1 MKHAWRRE
9 VLLRQHNVSKGCRG
23 ASGARFQSANCSF
36 DRAFPADTPDAEWI
50 STLSAEED
58 WIIISGDVRTSRNPG
73 ERAAWLESRLLA
85 FFLAKGWTN
94 QPLWEQAWRFVKW
107 WPRIVEQAAW
117 MKPPAG
123 FIVPLKD
130 SKLDKFELNP
140 GHYQPRSRLARAM
153 ISSTTVVLA
162 SA

>member
-1 MKHAWRRE
+1 MKFFFDNTMSRKVVGALQ
-9 VLLRQHNVSKGCRG
+9 VLDSSQQIVHLT
-23 ASGARFQSANCSF
+23 AR
-36 DRAFPADTPDAEWI
+36 FPADTPDAEWI

-58 WIIISGDVRTSRNPG
+58 WIIISGDVRITRNPG

-107 WPRIVEQAAW
+107 WPRIVEQAAR

-130 SKLDKFELNP
+130 SKLE
-140 GHYQPRSRLARAM
+140 QVR
-153 ISSTTVVLA
+153 I
-162 SA
+162 